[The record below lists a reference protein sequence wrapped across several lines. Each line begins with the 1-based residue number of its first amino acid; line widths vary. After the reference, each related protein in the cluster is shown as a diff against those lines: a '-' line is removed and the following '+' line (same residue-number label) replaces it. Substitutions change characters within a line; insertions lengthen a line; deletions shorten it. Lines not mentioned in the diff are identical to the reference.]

1 MAAVVLLLPLLL
13 ATAWH
18 PADGAQLNIRFDS
31 GFRFDSGANCSFF
44 RTQLEVSTLIQTI
57 QRVANADDA
66 PGSTGPS
73 SSDQSRQIN
82 QSPEIPT
89 RRHRV
94 DNWRLIRMSWTVPT
108 RPTWRHTA
116 AF

>member
-44 RTQLEVSTLIQTI
+44 RTQLEVSTLIQII

-73 SSDQSRQIN
+73 SSDQMKLETIN
-82 QSPEIPT
+82 QDKSIS
-89 RRHRV
+89 
-94 DNWRLIRMSWTVPT
+94 RLRFQLEGIVLTIG
-108 RPTWRHTA
+108 A
-116 AF
+116 